1 MHKIYVTLPA
11 ASIHQSSNCTGLE
24 AAAEQQPNPTIQQ
37 AVDKQETQTYV
48 SHLIC
53 VLHLCLFSSVLW
65 LMIHEKKSQEFSLF
79 QEHPQLQIETSLYNP
94 NI

>member
-11 ASIHQSSNCTGLE
+11 ASRHQSSNCPGLE
-24 AAAEQQPNPTIQQ
+24 AAAEQQPKPTIQQ

-65 LMIHEKKSQEFSLF
+65 LMIHGKKIARVSLVSGASTVTNRD
-79 QEHPQLQIETSLYNP
+79 I
-94 NI
+94 II